1 MDEKKKALARVK
13 ILTTLFTAF
22 GNGDDAN
29 RIAVY
34 AKAFTGMPV
43 EVLDAAARKCMY
55 ELKFLPSVS
64 EILQAAQALV
74 EERRDT
80 RQLSWGEA
88 LAEVEARM
96 SDSFYDEGGTE
107 NLGIRGIKFSTP
119 ELDAAVRAI
128 GWRNICYCQARDYP
142 IVRAQLRKVYEDYCK
157 RERSKS
163 VNRLVMGQERLI
175 AITDKMRLL

>member
-34 AKAFTGMPV
+34 ARAFTGMPV

-55 ELKFLPSVS
+55 ELKFQPSVS

-74 EERRDT
+74 EERQDT

-88 LAEVEARM
+88 LAEIEARM
-96 SDSFYDEGGTE
+96 SDSFYSTGGK
-107 NLGIRGIKFSTP
+107 IKFSTP
-119 ELDAAVRAI
+119 ELDATVKAV
-128 GWRNICYCQARDYP
+128 GWRNICYCEAREYP
-142 IVRAQLRKVYEDYCK
+142 TVRAQLRKVYEDYCK
-157 RERSKS
+157 RARSES

-175 AITDKMRLL
+175 AITDQMRLL